1 MDSYKTGKFI
11 AEKRK
16 EKGLTQRALAEK
28 IGVTDKA
35 ISKWERGLSCPD
47 ISLLLP
53 LSDALGTNVTEILNG
68 SAIDEI
74 NVELSDDILVSS
86 VQNYVQYTSKESK
99 KQIAAVALILIIV
112 FLDAFFVIHLQSE
125 KEERCKQIDMVFSDL
140 LCEIEMSFDYGQE
153 LLKDV
158 NPDICRHLDRS
169 TSEVMR
175 LSEKYKSLLLMY
187 YGEKMRDV
195 CSGFDKLKEEFLFIH
210 HSIPNDL
217 ITSDNKPIIRDEAY
231 YSNLK
236 TSFRNVM
243 KEIDSAETALENSRV
258 YYGHKELS
266 KTTLQHLRSMDICN

>member
-11 AEKRK
+11 AQKRK

-86 VQNYVQYTSKESK
+86 VQNYVRYTSKESK

-112 FLDAFFVIHLQSE
+112 FMTACFVIHLQSE

-153 LLKDV
+153 LLKDA

-187 YGEKMRDV
+187 YGEKMSDV
-195 CSGFDKLKEEFLFIH
+195 CSGFDKLKKEFLFIH

-217 ITSDNKPIIRDEAY
+217 ITADNKPIIRDEAY
-231 YSNLK
+231 CSDLK

-243 KEIDSAETALENSRV
+243 NEIDSAETALENSQV

>member
-11 AEKRK
+11 AQKRK

-86 VQNYVQYTSKESK
+86 VQNYVRYTSKESK

-112 FLDAFFVIHLQSE
+112 FMTACFVIHLQSE

-153 LLKDV
+153 LLKDA

-187 YGEKMRDV
+187 YGEKMSDV

-217 ITSDNKPIIRDEAY
+217 ITADNKPVLIDEAY

-236 TSFRNVM
+236 TGFRNVM
-243 KEIDSAETALENSRV
+243 NEIDSAETALENLRV

-266 KTTLQHLRSMDICN
+266 ETTLQHLRSMDICN